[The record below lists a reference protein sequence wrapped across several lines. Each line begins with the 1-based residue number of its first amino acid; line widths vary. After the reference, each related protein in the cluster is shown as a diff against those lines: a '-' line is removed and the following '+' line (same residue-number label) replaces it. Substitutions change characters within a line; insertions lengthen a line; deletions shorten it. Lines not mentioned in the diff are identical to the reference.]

1 MSWHATQSDLF
12 IGQETASSRYEKW
25 EAAHFSM
32 LEKVGTGEV
41 TAMTRLRHRVRTYKH
56 ITVSPPKP
64 GEFVY
69 GMKSVLITADLQCSS
84 RTCFL

>member
-1 MSWHATQSDLF
+1 MSRHATQSDLF

-41 TAMTRLRHRVRTYKH
+41 TAMTRLRHRVRT
-56 ITVSPPKP
+56 
-64 GEFVY
+64 
-69 GMKSVLITADLQCSS
+69 
-84 RTCFL
+84 